1 MIAKL
6 KIALSL
12 CASLFL
18 LTSCPNGLKSGLK
31 GGLSGLSSGK
41 PNSINVG
48 NASTATGLAYNQKGG
63 FQVDK
68 KFTGQLTGPNLV
80 FIEGGRFTMGSLEED
95 ILGIHDNI
103 ERTVSVQSFYMDE
116 TEIANIHYLEY
127 LDAVKRD
134 STQDFYES
142 ALPDTTVWRNDL
154 AFNDPYVEQYLRF
167 PGFRM
172 YPVVG
177 VSWKQATDYCV
188 WRTAAINN
196 NLAAVPEAKEKKP
209 KKGTAAATTTASATT
224 RAAAPARLTI
234 ESGRVLPSYRLPTEA
249 EWEYAAKAMIGTQ
262 QQDENQVNQRIY
274 PWDGPSL
281 REAGGKGRGNMLANF
296 KRGRGDYAGIA
307 GKSNDGAII
316 TAEIYKYSPNDF
328 GLYQMAGNVNEWVQ
342 DLYRPLSF
350 QDFNDLNPVRRS
362 DKDDK
367 ATRYD
372 SKNQNS
378 LITNKVRVYKGGSW
392 ADVSYWLA
400 PGTRRY
406 LDEDSATATIGF
418 RCAMISA
425 GTNK

>member
-1 MIAKL
+1 M
-6 KIALSL
+6 
-12 CASLFL
+12 
-18 LTSCPNGLKSGLK
+18 TSCPSGITNKL
-31 GGLSGLSSGK
+31 GGGK
-41 PNSINVG
+41 PNSVNLG
-48 NASTATGLAYNQKGG
+48 GASSVTGIAYNQKAG
-63 FQVDK
+63 FQVDR
-68 KFTGQLTGPNLV
+68 KFTGQMTGPNLL

-95 ILGIHDNI
+95 VMGFHDNI

-116 TEIANIHYLEY
+116 TEIANVHYLEY
-127 LDAVKRD
+127 LYAIQRD
-134 STQDFYES
+134 STVDFYES
-142 ALPDTTVWRNDL
+142 ALPDTAVWRADL

-188 WRTAAINN
+188 WRTQVVNQSLSTAGT
-196 NLAAVPEAKEKKP
+196 P
-209 KKGTAAATTTASATT
+209 KTKTTKASNTTVATSSRTN
-224 RAAAPARLTI
+224 APARLTI

-262 QQDENQVNQRIY
+262 QQDENQSNQRIY

-281 REAGGKGRGNMLANF
+281 RESAGKSRGMMLANY

-316 TAEIYKYSPNDF
+316 TAEIYKYAPNDF
-328 GLYQMAGNVNEWVQ
+328 GLYQMAGNVNEWVM

-350 QDFNDLNPVRRS
+350 QDFNDLNPVRRN
-362 DKDDK
+362 DKMDK
-367 ATRYD
+367 ASRYD
-372 SKNQNS
+372 SKNFNS
-378 LITNKVRVYKGGSW
+378 LIDNKARVYKGGSW
-392 ADVSYWLA
+392 SDVSYWLA
-400 PGTRRY
+400 PGSRRF

-425 GTNK
+425 GLNK

>member
-12 CASLFL
+12 CASVLL
-18 LTSCPNGLKSGLK
+18 LTSCPSGLKNGLK
-31 GGLSGLSSGK
+31 GGLSGGK
-41 PNSINVG
+41 PNSINIG
-48 NASTATGLAYNQKGG
+48 NSSTATGLAYNQKGG

-116 TEIANIHYLEY
+116 TEIANVHYLEY

-188 WRTAAINN
+188 WRTAAVNN
-196 NLAAVPEAKEKKP
+196 NLATVPAAKEKKP
-209 KKGTAAATTTASATT
+209 KKGAAAAATTASATT

-281 REAGGKGRGNMLANF
+281 RESTGKGRGNMLANF

-350 QDFNDLNPVRRS
+350 QDFNDLNPVRRT

-367 ATRYD
+367 ASRYD

-392 ADVSYWLA
+392 ADVAYWLA

>member
-6 KIALSL
+6 KIVMGI
-12 CASLFL
+12 CASVFL
-18 LTSCPNGLKSGLK
+18 LTSCPSGIKSGVK
-31 GGLSGLSSGK
+31 PSSVNIGSK
-41 PNSINVG
+41 S
-48 NASTATGLAYNQKGG
+48 SATGIAYNQKGG

-68 KFTGQLTGPNLV
+68 KFSGQLTGPNLV

-95 ILGIHDNI
+95 VLGIHDNV

-116 TEIANIHYLEY
+116 TEIANVHYLEY
-127 LDAVKRD
+127 LYSVQKD

-142 ALPDTTVWRNDL
+142 ALPDTTVWKNDL

-177 VSWKQATDYCV
+177 ISWKQVNDYCV
-188 WRTAAINN
+188 WRTAAVNQQ
-196 NLAAVPEAKEKKP
+196 LAGADKVKEKKP
-209 KKGTAAATTTASATT
+209 KKGATTAGTAATAATTRTNTT
-224 RAAAPARLTI
+224 ARLTI

-262 QQDENQVNQRIY
+262 QEDENQINQRIY

-281 REAGGKGRGNMLANF
+281 RQSQGKARGTMLANF

-316 TAEIYKYSPNDF
+316 TTEVYKYPPNDF

-350 QDFNDLNPVRRS
+350 QDFNDLNPVRRNE
-362 DKDDK
+362 KLDK
-367 ATRYD
+367 ASRYD
-372 SKNQNS
+372 SKNNNS
-378 LITNKVRVYKGGSW
+378 LIDNKVRVYKGGSW
-392 ADVSYWLA
+392 SDVAYWLA

>member
-63 FQVDK
+63 FLVDK

-281 REAGGKGRGNMLANF
+281 REAGRKGRGNMLANF

-367 ATRYD
+367 AKRYD

-392 ADVSYWLA
+392 ADVAYWLA

>member
-1 MIAKL
+1 MIAKIKL
-6 KIALSL
+6 GCVII
-12 CASLFL
+12 ASLFL
-18 LTSCPNGLKSGLK
+18 LTSCPSGMK
-31 GGLSGLSSGK
+31 NSKPSSVNIGGK
-41 PNSINVG
+41 
-48 NASTATGLAYNQKGG
+48 STATGIAYNQKGG

-68 KFTGQLTGPNLV
+68 KFSGQLIGPNLV

-95 ILGIHDNI
+95 VLGLHDNV

-116 TEIANIHYLEY
+116 TEIANVHYLEY
-127 LDAVKRD
+127 LYAVQKD

-142 ALPDTTVWRNDL
+142 ALPDTTVWKNDL

-177 VSWKQATDYCV
+177 VSWKQSNDFCA
-188 WRTAAINN
+188 WRTAVVNKEMAGGDKPVK
-196 NLAAVPEAKEKKP
+196 LSRSEAKK
-209 KKGTAAATTTASATT
+209 AAATGT
-224 RAAAPARLTI
+224 RTNTPARLTI
-234 ESGRVLPSYRLPTEA
+234 ESGRILPSYRLATEA

-262 QQDENQVNQRIY
+262 QEDENQGNQRIY

-281 REAGGKGRGNMLANF
+281 RQSTGKGQGSMLANF

-316 TAEIYKYSPNDF
+316 TTEVYKYAPNDF
-328 GLYQMAGNVNEWVQ
+328 GLYQMAGNVNEWVL

-350 QDFNDLNPVRRS
+350 QDFNDLNPVRRNDVLDRQS
-362 DKDDK
+362 SYDK
-367 ATRYD
+367 
-372 SKNQNS
+372 KNNNS
-378 LITNKVRVYKGGSW
+378 LIDNKVRVYKGGSW
-392 ADVSYWLA
+392 ADVAYWLA

-406 LDEDSATATIGF
+406 LNEDSSTATIGF
-418 RCAMISA
+418 RCAMIAA

>member
-6 KIALSL
+6 KFLLGL
-12 CASLFL
+12 CAISVL
-18 LTSCPNGLKSGLK
+18 LTSCPKIGGSKS
-31 GGLSGLSSGK
+31 SGVSGK
-41 PNSINVG
+41 PSSVDLGNS
-48 NASTATGLAYNQKGG
+48 SSATGVAYNQKGG

-68 KFTGQLTGPNLV
+68 KFNGQVTGPNLV
-80 FIEGGRFTMGSLEED
+80 FIEGGRFTMGSLQED
-95 ILGIHDNI
+95 VIGIHDNV

-116 TEIANIHYLEY
+116 TEIANVHYLEY
-127 LDAVKRD
+127 LFAVQKD
-134 STQDFYES
+134 STLDFYES

-177 VSWKQATDYCV
+177 VSWKQATDYCI
-188 WRTAAINN
+188 WRTSAVNQR
-196 NLAAVPEAKEKKP
+196 LANQGSSPAKKLSKK
-209 KKGTAAATTTASATT
+209 AAAAAAASAS
-224 RAAAPARLTI
+224 RANAPAKLTI
-234 ESGRVLPSYRLPTEA
+234 ESGRILPAYRLPTEA

-262 QQDENQVNQRIY
+262 QQDENQANQRIY

-281 REAGGKGRGNMLANF
+281 RESSGKKQGMMLANF

-316 TAEIYKYSPNDF
+316 TAEIYKYAPNDF
-328 GLYQMAGNVNEWVQ
+328 GLYQMAGNVNEWVM

-350 QDFNDLNPVRRS
+350 QDFNDLNPARRN
-362 DKDDK
+362 DKLDK

-372 SKNQNS
+372 SKNNNS
-378 LITNKVRVYKGGSW
+378 LIDNKVRVYKGGSW
-392 ADVSYWLA
+392 ADVAYWLA
-400 PGTRRY
+400 PGTRRF

-425 GTNK
+425 GLNK

>member
-1 MIAKL
+1 
-6 KIALSL
+6 
-12 CASLFL
+12 
-18 LTSCPNGLKSGLK
+18 
-31 GGLSGLSSGK
+31 
-41 PNSINVG
+41 
-48 NASTATGLAYNQKGG
+48 
-63 FQVDK
+63 
-68 KFTGQLTGPNLV
+68 
-80 FIEGGRFTMGSLEED
+80 
-95 ILGIHDNI
+95 
-103 ERTVSVQSFYMDE
+103 
-116 TEIANIHYLEY
+116 
-127 LDAVKRD
+127 
-134 STQDFYES
+134 
-142 ALPDTTVWRNDL
+142 
-154 AFNDPYVEQYLRF
+154 
-167 PGFRM
+167 
-172 YPVVG
+172 
-177 VSWKQATDYCV
+177 
-188 WRTAAINN
+188 
-196 NLAAVPEAKEKKP
+196 
-209 KKGTAAATTTASATT
+209 
-224 RAAAPARLTI
+224 
-234 ESGRVLPSYRLPTEA
+234 
-249 EWEYAAKAMIGTQ
+249 MIGTQ

-281 REAGGKGRGNMLANF
+281 RESTGKGRGNMLANF

-350 QDFNDLNPVRRS
+350 QDFNDLNPVRRT

-392 ADVSYWLA
+392 ADVAYWLA

>member
-1 MIAKL
+1 MIAKIKL
-6 KIALSL
+6 GCVII
-12 CASLFL
+12 ASLFL
-18 LTSCPNGLKSGLK
+18 LTSCPSGLK
-31 GGLSGLSSGK
+31 NSKPSSVKIGGK
-41 PNSINVG
+41 
-48 NASTATGLAYNQKGG
+48 STTTGIAYNQKGG

-68 KFTGQLTGPNLV
+68 KFSGQLIGPNLV

-95 ILGIHDNI
+95 VLGMHDNI

-116 TEIANIHYLEY
+116 TEIANVHYLEY
-127 LDAVKRD
+127 LYSVQKD

-177 VSWKQATDYCV
+177 VSWKQANDFCT
-188 WRTAAINN
+188 WRTAVVNKQMAGGDKPVK
-196 NLAAVPEAKEKKP
+196 LSKAAAKK
-209 KKGTAAATTTASATT
+209 AAATGT
-224 RAAAPARLTI
+224 RTNTPTRITI
-234 ESGRVLPSYRLPTEA
+234 ESGRILPSYRLATEA

-262 QQDENQVNQRIY
+262 QEDENQGNQRIY

-281 REAGGKGRGNMLANF
+281 RQPNGKGQGSMLANF

-316 TAEIYKYSPNDF
+316 TTEVYKYAPNDF

-350 QDFNDLNPVRRS
+350 QDFNDLNPVRRNDVLDRQS
-362 DKDDK
+362 LYDK
-367 ATRYD
+367 
-372 SKNQNS
+372 KNNNS
-378 LITNKVRVYKGGSW
+378 LIDNKVRVYKGGSW
-392 ADVSYWLA
+392 ADVAYWLA

-406 LDEDSATATIGF
+406 LNEDSSTATIGF
-418 RCAMISA
+418 RCAMIAA

>member
-6 KIALSL
+6 KIVLSL

-18 LTSCPNGLKSGLK
+18 LTSCPSGLKSGLK
-31 GGLSGLSSGK
+31 GGLSGLSGGK
-41 PNSINVG
+41 PNSINIG

-116 TEIANIHYLEY
+116 TEIANVHYLEY

-188 WRTAAINN
+188 WRTAAVNN

-209 KKGTAAATTTASATT
+209 KKGTAAAATTASATT

-281 REAGGKGRGNMLANF
+281 RESTGKGRGNMLANF

-350 QDFNDLNPVRRS
+350 QDFNDLNPVRRT
-362 DKDDK
+362 DKDDI

-392 ADVSYWLA
+392 ADVAYWLA